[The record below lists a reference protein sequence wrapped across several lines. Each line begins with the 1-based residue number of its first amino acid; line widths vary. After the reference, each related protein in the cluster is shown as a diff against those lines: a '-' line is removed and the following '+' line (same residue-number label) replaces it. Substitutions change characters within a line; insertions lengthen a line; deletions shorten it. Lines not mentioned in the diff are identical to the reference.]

1 MSGRKKAFLFLGY
14 IYDLLYR
21 LPLVGDALVRAI
33 NRSIGFLNFHAPFGP
48 RHHDSVAA
56 MRKDLE
62 RLLDMADVD
71 VEIVYQDE
79 DRLEMIMTSCPYG
92 FCAPGHIGVCDAAMD
107 MDRAMFG
114 YCGFQLEI
122 CECIPAGA
130 KVCRVSIQRRGSD
143 VKG

>member
-21 LPLVGDALVRAI
+21 LPYVGDPLVRAI
-33 NRSIGFLNFHAPFGP
+33 NRSIGFLNYNAPFGP
-48 RHHDSVAA
+48 RPHDSVAA

-62 RLLDMADVD
+62 RLLDIADLD

-79 DRLEMIMTSCPYG
+79 EKLQMIITHCPYG
-92 FCAPGHIGVCDAAMD
+92 FCSPGQIGVCDAAMD

-114 YCGFQLEI
+114 YCGFELVI
-122 CECIPAGA
+122 DECIPAGA
-130 KVCRVSIQRRGSD
+130 KVCSVSIQKKSLAA
-143 VKG
+143 